1 MRIITISSGDPYGI
15 GPEIILKAL
24 IETVNQGL
32 RDFAFVVFM
41 QEDTY
46 EFWSN
51 RMSIFLKPTPS
62 LSDISSPGNYVIT
75 WKTENDAIF
84 EPINLGKACANGG
97 IQAKTSLDA
106 ALNACI
112 EKKAHALC
120 TAPISKHAMQLGKT
134 GLLGHTEYLAERAAV
149 ERVIMVLANKN
160 LRVALQTVH
169 IPISQVASEI
179 TQDKLYQQ
187 LHLLNQSC
195 KERLRIDKPKI
206 AVLGLNPHAG
216 EDGHIG
222 REEIDQIIPV
232 IKRLKAEGLAL
243 DGCFA
248 ADGFFGSQNW
258 KNYDIVLAMYHDQG
272 LAPFKAISFGGGV
285 NFTLGLPFFR
295 SSPDHG
301 TAYSIAGKAQ
311 ASHTSMLEALKL
323 AAIYA

>member
-1 MRIITISSGDPYGI
+1 MKIITISSGDPYGI
-15 GPEIILKAL
+15 GPEITLKAL
-24 IETVNQGL
+24 AETVNQGL
-32 RDFAFVVFM
+32 SDFAFVVFM

-46 EFWSN
+46 NFWAN
-51 RMSIFLKPTPS
+51 RISIFLKRIPS
-62 LSDISSPGNYVIT
+62 LSDISSPGTYVIT
-75 WKTENDAIF
+75 WKAEAEAIF
-84 EPINLGKACANGG
+84 EPLNIGKACANGG
-97 IQAKTSLDA
+97 IQAKISLDA

-112 EKKAHALC
+112 EKQAHALC

-149 ERVIMVLANKN
+149 ARVIMVLANKS

-169 IPISQVASEI
+169 IPISQVAAEI
-179 TQDKLYQQ
+179 TQDKLYQH
-187 LHLLNQSC
+187 LRLLNQSC
-195 KERLRIDKPKI
+195 KERLRIKEPKI

-222 REEIDQIIPV
+222 REEIEHISPV
-232 IKRLKAEGLAL
+232 IHRLKTEGLSL

-248 ADGFFGSQNW
+248 ADGFFGSQHW

-272 LAPFKAISFGGGV
+272 LAPFKALSFGGGV

-311 ASHTSMLEALKL
+311 ASYSSMLEALKL